1 MDAHQTPHRVEASV
15 PFLYGFFDWN
25 WVSPESRLQ
34 LKIACQEQARLADL
48 AYRELQWRYRAVHQ
62 ALFTFLA
69 NSENSYSRLQRY
81 TDALSATANT
91 SFMFQRAALLES
103 GLSLFRDAIEQARNM
118 IREQEELPMIELYK
132 IDAEDTVMD
141 TFSIPLPPIV
151 PQEEYERFFS
161 YVHQL
166 TVWVQEIAV
175 MVSNQA

>member
-1 MDAHQTPHRVEASV
+1 VDAHQTPHRVEASV

-91 SFMFQRAALLES
+91 PFMFQRAALLES

-141 TFSIPLPPIV
+141 TFSIPLPPLCH
-151 PQEEYERFFS
+151 RKS
-161 YVHQL
+161 
-166 TVWVQEIAV
+166 
-175 MVSNQA
+175 MNVSSRTYIS